1 MKILIFALVGLA
13 AQLVDG
19 ALGMAF
25 GITATTLLVFSG
37 LGPAHA
43 SAAVHLAE
51 VGTTLFS
58 GLSHW
63 RLKNVHWPT
72 VLALGVPG
80 AVGAFTGAYVLSN
93 LSTKAAEPVVSTI
106 LVLLGAYVL
115 VRSVAIPWQKTKNT
129 QPAGSTAK
137 SRMGLAALGLGGG
150 FLDASGGGGWGPVT
164 TSTLMSVGK
173 AEPRRIIGT
182 VNTAEFLVSISASA
196 GFLFG
201 MGNELVESWRPV
213 LGLLVGGAIAAP
225 LAAWAVTVVKP
236 EILGGLVGALLMF
249 LNSTRLIKYFGLAG
263 VIGVLIFGLAV
274 TATLVVI
281 RKKSIFERSLRS
293 DELDN
298 PNRPENGGSPSGG
311 NLAGQDKGLGTS
323 EPQRP
328 ENSTASIPDGETVR
342 SREYVGAR
350 KGYHNWGA
358 PDLR

>member
-80 AVGAFTGAYVLSN
+80 AIGAFAGAYVLSS

-115 VRSVAIPWQKTKNT
+115 VRSVAIPWQKPNKT
-129 QPAGSTAK
+129 QPATSTAK
-137 SRMGLAALGLGGG
+137 SRAGLAVLGLGGG

-182 VNTAEFLVSISASA
+182 VNTAEFLVALSASV

-201 MGNELVESWRPV
+201 MGNELAQSWQPV

-225 LAAWAVTVVKP
+225 IAAWAVSIVKP

-263 VIGVLIFGLAV
+263 VIGVVLFGLAV
-274 TATLVVI
+274 TVTLVVV

-293 DELDN
+293 DELD
-298 PNRPENGGSPSGG
+298 REKS
-311 NLAGQDKGLGTS
+311 AQDAPHPKEREEKTS
-323 EPQRP
+323 TSTSQTD
-328 ENSTASIPDGETVR
+328 ENSTASIPDSENQRVH
-342 SREYVGAR
+342 EYAGAA
-350 KGYHNWGA
+350 KGYHDWNR
-358 PDLR
+358 PELR

>member
-1 MKILIFALVGLA
+1 
-13 AQLVDG
+13 
-19 ALGMAF
+19 
-25 GITATTLLVFSG
+25 
-37 LGPAHA
+37 
-43 SAAVHLAE
+43 
-51 VGTTLFS
+51 
-58 GLSHW
+58 
-63 RLKNVHWPT
+63 
-72 VLALGVPG
+72 
-80 AVGAFTGAYVLSN
+80 
-93 LSTKAAEPVVSTI
+93 
-106 LVLLGAYVL
+106 
-115 VRSVAIPWQKTKNT
+115 
-129 QPAGSTAK
+129 
-137 SRMGLAALGLGGG
+137 
-150 FLDASGGGGWGPVT
+150 
-164 TSTLMSVGK
+164 MSVGK

-263 VIGVLIFGLAV
+263 VIGVLIFGLVV

-298 PNRPENGGSPSGG
+298 PNRPEDGGSSSDGY
-311 NLAGQDKGLGTS
+311 LAGQDEGLGTS

-328 ENSTASIPDGETVR
+328 ENSTASIPDDETVW

-350 KGYHNWGA
+350 KGYHNWDA

>member
-1 MKILIFALVGLA
+1 MRILLFTLVGLI
-13 AQLVDG
+13 AQLIDG

-25 GITATTLLVFSG
+25 GISATTMLVFTG

-43 SAAVHLAE
+43 SASVHLAE

-80 AVGAFTGAYVLSN
+80 AAGAFTGAYILSN

-115 VRSVAIPWQKTKNT
+115 VRSVAIPWQKTEET
-129 QPAGSTAK
+129 EPAGSTAK
-137 SRMGLAALGLGGG
+137 SRLGLAALGLSGG

-182 VNTAEFLVSISASA
+182 VNTAEFLVSVSASA

-213 LGLLVGGAIAAP
+213 LGLLIGGAVAAP
-225 LAAWAVTVVKP
+225 VAAWAVSVVKP

-249 LNSTRLIKYFGLAG
+249 LNSTRLIHHFGVVG
-263 VIGVLIFGLAV
+263 VIGVLLTGLFV
-274 TATLVVI
+274 TAILVVI
-281 RKKSIFERSLRS
+281 RKRSIFERSLRS
-293 DELDN
+293 DELDSQ
-298 PNRPENGGSPSGG
+298 PAQTPH
-311 NLAGQDKGLGTS
+311 
-323 EPQRP
+323 
-328 ENSTASIPDGETVR
+328 NSTAAGSGSGLRETEEGKQTPKNSTSSIPKDEILATH
-342 SREYVGAR
+342 EYAGVTR
-350 KGYHNWGA
+350 GYHDWNR